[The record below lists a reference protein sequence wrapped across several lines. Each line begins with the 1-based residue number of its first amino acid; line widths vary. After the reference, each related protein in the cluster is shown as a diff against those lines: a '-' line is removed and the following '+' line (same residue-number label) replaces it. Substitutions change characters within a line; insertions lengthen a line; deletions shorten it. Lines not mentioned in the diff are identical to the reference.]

1 MIADFSADCIETIQA
16 RSQGNNIL
24 KAIKKK
30 NLFTWNF
37 ISSKNIFKNKK
48 MEVQEGGDTRL
59 LMADSLLQG
68 RNQHNIVKQ
77 LFST

>member
-30 NLFTWNF
+30 
-37 ISSKNIFKNKK
+37 KK
-48 MEVQEGGDTRL
+48 TVHLEFYIQ
-59 LMADSLLQG
+59 
-68 RNQHNIVKQ
+68 
-77 LFST
+77 